1 MQLLYKTIAIVALI
15 TKFNKRLTIGARK
28 ENFGQK
34 KEKMVKNIVSWVK
47 NTISKEMDCGKMG
60 NVKIKRGKY
69 SPRNEC
75 ISIKK
80 TNKKNKEIKADV
92 KNLEKNRFAK

>member
-1 MQLLYKTIAIVALI
+1 
-15 TKFNKRLTIGARK
+15 
-28 ENFGQK
+28 
-34 KEKMVKNIVSWVK
+34 
-47 NTISKEMDCGKMG
+47 MDCGKMG